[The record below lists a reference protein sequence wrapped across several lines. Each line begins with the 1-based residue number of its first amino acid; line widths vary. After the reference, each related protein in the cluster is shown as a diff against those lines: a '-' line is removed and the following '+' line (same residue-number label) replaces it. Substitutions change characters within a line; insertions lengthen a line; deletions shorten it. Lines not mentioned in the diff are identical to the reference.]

1 MGGEAETKISNTLP
15 KVTHLVAQIILLLGT
30 SLHVTQSEILS
41 ICFRRKDIQKCLNQT
56 ENVFTELTFKKSKT
70 KKKKE
75 NPTHTPT
82 SFRLLAKK
90 ERKTQQIDSK
100 LPIISFIFRI

>member
-41 ICFRRKDIQKCLNQT
+41 IRFRRKDIQKCLNQT

-70 KKKKE
+70 KK
-75 NPTHTPT
+75 
-82 SFRLLAKK
+82 
-90 ERKTQQIDSK
+90 ERKPYTYSNKFQIACQK
-100 LPIISFIFRI
+100 GKKNPAN

>member
-1 MGGEAETKISNTLP
+1 MGGEAETNLSNTLP
-15 KVTHLVAQIILLLGT
+15 KVTQLVAQIILLLGT
-30 SLHVTQSEILS
+30 SLHVIQSEILS
-41 ICFRRKDIQKCLNQT
+41 ICFRKKDIQKCLNQT

-70 KKKKE
+70 TKKE

>member
-30 SLHVTQSEILS
+30 SLHVTQSEIVS

-70 KKKKE
+70 KKRKKTLHILQQVSDCL
-75 NPTHTPT
+75 PK
-82 SFRLLAKK
+82 RK
-90 ERKTQQIDSK
+90 EKPSK
-100 LPIISFIFRI
+100 LIPSCL